1 MRAWDQYL
9 KKLDSELGKATVNR
23 WLRSLKVLHFDAAN
37 LHLEASDTFHAQ
49 WFSEYASARAN
60 EEFKNENN
68 RKIKIHLSIA
78 QKPPAIKKEQDKNT
92 KTPFPIFSLDPIDSD
107 STFEHL
113 VELSQNKIVYKL
125 LKDVTKHKIKEPPN
139 YNPIYLFGPEGVG
152 KTHLLQAL
160 YQRLK
165 KNDVKV
171 QYVKLPTF
179 TQNMVSAIK
188 SGKMPEF
195 RRFYRNCD
203 VLLIDDIHHLA
214 NKATTQEEFFHTF
227 NTLHIEGKQIILS
240 SHLSPQEIKDVEP
253 RLISRFEWGIV
264 MPLKGPTS
272 TQLKQILQKKCDEVS
287 FALSSSAKDF
297 LVEKFSKSPKVLS
310 RALSALILRAHLKMP
325 QGKQIEPNQLD
336 SKIITQLLADLID
349 KEVQSS
355 ITADLIVQRIA
366 QYFGVEIEDI
376 LGKSQSREYVL
387 PRQISMFFCRE
398 ELKLPYMKIGRIFSR
413 DHSTVMSSIK
423 QVKKNI
429 LQKDT
434 QATNIVQTLKNKI
447 FPSNQL

>member
-9 KKLDSELGKATVNR
+9 KKLDEELGKATVNR
-23 WLRSLKVLHFDAAN
+23 WLRSLKVLHYDAAN

-49 WFSEYASARAN
+49 WFEEYAKEKAN
-60 EEFKNENN
+60 QEFRNENN
-68 RKIKIHLSIA
+68 RKIKIHLLIA
-78 QKPPAIKKEQDKNT
+78 QKPPPLKKEQDKGV
-92 KTPFPIFSLDPIDSD
+92 KSPFPVFTQDPIETES
-107 STFEHL
+107 SFENL

-125 LKDVTKHKIKEPPN
+125 LKDICKHKTTEAPN

-152 KTHLLQAL
+152 KSHLLHAL
-160 YQRLK
+160 YQKLK
-165 KNDVKV
+165 QSDIKAH
-171 QYVKLPTF
+171 YVKLPTF
-179 TQNMVSAIK
+179 TQNMVSAMK
-188 SGKMPEF
+188 LGKMPEF

-203 VLLIDDIHHLA
+203 VLLVDDIHHLA
-214 NKATTQEEFFHTF
+214 NKTTTQEEFFHTF
-227 NTLHIEGKQIILS
+227 NTLHIEGKQIVLS

-272 TQLKQILQKKCDEVS
+272 TQLKQILQKKCEEVS
-287 FALSSSAKDF
+287 FSLSPSAKDF
-297 LVEKFSKSPKVLS
+297 LVQKFSKSPKVLS

-325 QGKQIEPNQLD
+325 QGKQIEPEQLD
-336 SKIITQLLADLID
+336 STIITQLLADLIE
-349 KEVQSS
+349 KEVQST

-366 QYFGVEIEDI
+366 QYFGVETQDI
-376 LGKSQSREYVL
+376 LGKSQSRECVL

-398 ELKLPYMKIGRIFSR
+398 ELKLPYMKIGQIFSR

-429 LQKDT
+429 LQKDI